1 MSTPGCLAAG
11 SACPG
16 ASLSLAPV
24 VVTTAASSEGE
35 VLSAD
40 SSCEAVVLD
49 AASAGGAVGAAVLG
63 RDRTL
68 EDRLGAAAESNSSS
82 PGLAA
87 GAAGAS
93 TGPERSCS
101 SSSRRLGRDST
112 YTRSA
117 GAELGFIDSTPA
129 TPIVSKSTRC
139 RPTESAPAHAMR
151 RLGDSGAPLPS
162 NASRAAGST
171 VFSSADVGT
180 LLPRAC
186 STSEGYSRQAFFAL
200 AFAISGCVRRYRR
213 VQGAENRAAI
223 RTSAILSSCSR
234 HRRRERS
241 VQRKRSEGHAVDSLC
256 KTSHRAVPRAGP
268 RAGPDAGAA
277 GAAPSGRGAGVPGT

>member
-40 SSCEAVVLD
+40 SSCEAVVL
-49 AASAGGAVGAAVLG
+49 AAVSAGGAVAAAGLG
-63 RDRTL
+63 CDRML
-68 EDRLGAAAESNSSS
+68 EDRLGAAAESNSSWS
-82 PGLAA
+82 GLLA

-93 TGPERSCS
+93 TGPERSRS
-101 SSSRRLGRDST
+101 SSSRRLGCDST

-129 TPIVSKSTRC
+129 TPIVRRSTRC

-151 RLGDSGAPLPS
+151 RLVDSGARLIS
-162 NASRAAGST
+162 KASSAAGWT
-171 VFSSADVGT
+171 VLSSADVGT

-186 STSEGYSRQAFFAL
+186 STSARIFPPGVFRLGFRNL
-200 AFAISGCVRRYRR
+200 RLPPAIP
-213 VQGAENRAAI
+213 E
-223 RTSAILSSCSR
+223 
-234 HRRRERS
+234 
-241 VQRKRSEGHAVDSLC
+241 SLC
-256 KTSHRAVPRAGP
+256 KEPKIGQRFGP
-268 RAGPDAGAA
+268 A
-277 GAAPSGRGAGVPGT
+277 